1 MTTKNRI
8 RQLEKAMPKQDKKIT
23 VMWDDLDGNG
33 ATIEGTHYT
42 RQEADRIAA
51 ALPESVLVLHVKYDG
66 MKSE

>member
-1 MTTKNRI
+1 
-8 RQLEKAMPKQDKKIT
+8 MPKQDKKIT